1 MVTGGF
7 SNYNYAKTTEVID
20 LANPNIKCQNM
31 AKLINLREGAVGGLI
46 KQKWP
51 LICGGYPAVDQ
62 KNCEVIG
69 GIDEMELKLELLE
82 RRRWAASQ
90 VWIDEQLWVTGGI
103 EGPSITSEIVNIV
116 DGKVATSV
124 MLPLYIGDHCLV
136 QVTSDLFLLIGG
148 IGGGLNE
155 QNISDETWWFSIGTF
170 GWSKGPKLN
179 QARRN
184 HACVV
189 FKDLTTNNTVVAVVG
204 GSNST
209 TSDLLDSV
217 EVFDG
222 KSWKYGPKLPVPLES
237 SKMVSKEFSGVL
249 MGGYDGSFPTSV
261 MRELTCEFG
270 TCFWRKMSQKLE
282 EPRRDFVAMII
293 PDSLANCT
301 NES

>member
-1 MVTGGF
+1 MKTLLFIPFFVLLVKGQKVMVTGGF

-124 MLPLYIGDHCLV
+124 MLPLYIGNV
-136 QVTSDLFLLIGG
+136 QF
-148 IGGGLNE
+148 
-155 QNISDETWWFSIGTF
+155 
-170 GWSKGPKLN
+170 
-179 QARRN
+179 
-184 HACVV
+184 
-189 FKDLTTNNTVVAVVG
+189 
-204 GSNST
+204 
-209 TSDLLDSV
+209 
-217 EVFDG
+217 
-222 KSWKYGPKLPVPLES
+222 
-237 SKMVSKEFSGVL
+237 
-249 MGGYDGSFPTSV
+249 
-261 MRELTCEFG
+261 
-270 TCFWRKMSQKLE
+270 
-282 EPRRDFVAMII
+282 
-293 PDSLANCT
+293 
-301 NES
+301 